1 MFSRYMTKKL
11 NKQVKIYFIKTTL
24 KNLLNIELKNLNKLS
39 IDEIN
44 RLILDFKIPINN
56 LDNIN
61 NMMTTVDHLGEINN

>member
-1 MFSRYMTKKL
+1 MTKRL

-39 IDEIN
+39 IDEID

-61 NMMTTVDHLGEINN
+61 NMMTTVDELSEINN

>member
-1 MFSRYMTKKL
+1 MFSRYMTKRL

-39 IDEIN
+39 IDEID

-61 NMMTTVDHLGEINN
+61 NMMTTVDELSEINN